1 MKMFK
6 KTLTAV
12 LAVGTLGAGMFGAT
26 AFNAG
31 EASAAGWKNCKII
44 GYTWNG
50 IPIKECWLG

>member
-1 MKMFK
+1 MFK

-12 LAVGTLGAGMFGAT
+12 LAAGTLGAGMLGAT

-31 EASAAGWKNCKII
+31 EADAAGWKNCKII